1 MTILLYGYEAMNLF
15 HFTGIYLLSKVSLPI
30 VLFGLLTVLLT
41 GEFIECINTN
51 SFNELTETLCS
62 ILVKCLEQLTK
73 ATGEI
78 EIQTHTPRLRKLTLY
93 RLSYRGL
100 LEKVANLMNLKV
112 KSVSISS
119 TYI

>member
-1 MTILLYGYEAMNLF
+1 MCTLQDQRPSCQVYLF

-73 ATGEI
+73 ATGETGY
-78 EIQTHTPRLRKLTLY
+78 QSRDPLHDK
-93 RLSYRGL
+93 
-100 LEKVANLMNLKV
+100 
-112 KSVSISS
+112 
-119 TYI
+119 

>member
-1 MTILLYGYEAMNLF
+1 MSLIIYNFSSVALEEISTLHKKNYAFCRNYRHLF

-73 ATGEI
+73 ATGE
-78 EIQTHTPRLRKLTLY
+78 TGY
-93 RLSYRGL
+93 RSRDPLHD
-100 LEKVANLMNLKV
+100 N
-112 KSVSISS
+112 
-119 TYI
+119 